1 MARKSLCPD
10 CNTRHE
16 AGQCP
21 MQGGT
26 GKCAKCGREISQRKR
41 NQGHKDTCPVI
52 LALDDPRNRRAG
64 PARPPVKI
72 PEHSGD
78 WRKVSQEVNSLGLR
92 VTTWQ
97 CRTCKRVAS
106 VGGGAEPGRC
116 PEVR

>member
-1 MARKSLCPD
+1 MARKFLCPD

-16 AGQCP
+16 PGQCP

-26 GKCAKCGREISQRKR
+26 GKCAKCGNKIDQGKR
-41 NQGHKDTCPVI
+41 NQGHSPTCPVI
-52 LALDDPRNRRAG
+52 LALDDPRERRAN
-64 PARPPVKI
+64 PARPKVKT
-72 PEHSGD
+72 EAHSGD
-78 WRKVSQEVNSLGLR
+78 WRKLGQEVNDLGHR

-106 VGGGAEPGRC
+106 TMGATEPGRC